1 MFLNKPS
8 MVAQASTRRFILE
21 QSAGPP
27 QPAGAGEGAI
37 SYMPLHEREWGN
49 MDKKKRV
56 FSGIQ
61 PTNVPTIGNY
71 LGAMR
76 NWVTMQD
83 ESECLY
89 CVVDLHGIT
98 IRHDPEEFRRKTRTL
113 YAILLSCG
121 LTPEK
126 SVVYLQS
133 HVSGHSELAW
143 LLGCY
148 TMFGELSRMT
158 QFKDKSAKHPD
169 NINSGLFTYPVL
181 MAADILL
188 FDTNEVPVGQDQ
200 KQHVELARN
209 IAERFN
215 HIYGDVLV
223 VPEPVIPAVGA
234 KINSLIEPSRKMD
247 KSDPNP
253 GAFISLTDDRDTV
266 LKKFKKAVTDSD
278 PSIRFDPENK
288 PGVSNLMTI
297 YSLATGK
304 SLAQTEAEFEGRGYG
319 VFKPA
324 VGEAVDAMLAPIRD
338 KTNMYLGDI
347 AQLESMMRLGA
358 ERASA
363 MSEPVL
369 RRIRGAIGFVQAG
382 D

>member
-1 MFLNKPS
+1 MIR
-8 MVAQASTRRFILE
+8 ME
-21 QSAGPP
+21 
-27 QPAGAGEGAI
+27 
-37 SYMPLHEREWGN
+37 
-49 MDKKKRV
+49 KKKRV

-71 LGAMR
+71 LGAMK
-76 NWVTMQD
+76 NWVAMQD
-83 ESECLY
+83 ESDGLY
-89 CVVDLHGIT
+89 CVVDLHAVT
-98 IRHDPEEFRRKTRTL
+98 IRHDPEELRRKTRTL

-143 LLGCY
+143 ILGCY

-158 QFKDKSAKHPD
+158 QFKDKSAKHPE

-188 FDTNEVPVGQDQ
+188 FDTDEVPVGQDQ

-215 HIYGDVLV
+215 RIYGDVLV
-223 VPEPVIPAVGA
+223 VPHPVIPKMGA
-234 KINSLIEPSRKMD
+234 KINSLLDPSRKMD

-266 LKKFKKAVTDSD
+266 LRKFRKAVTDSD
-278 PSIRFDPENK
+278 PGIRFDPENK
-288 PGVSNLMTI
+288 PGVSNLITI

-304 SLAQTEAEFEGRGYG
+304 SVGEAVAEFDGKGYG

-324 VGEAVDAMLAPIRD
+324 VGEAVDAMLAPVRE
-338 KTNMYLGDI
+338 KTNMYLNDI
-347 AQLESMMRLGA
+347 AQLEAMMRSGA

-363 MSEPVL
+363 MAETAL
-369 RRIRGAIGFVQAG
+369 RRVRDAVGFVPMVR
-382 D
+382 